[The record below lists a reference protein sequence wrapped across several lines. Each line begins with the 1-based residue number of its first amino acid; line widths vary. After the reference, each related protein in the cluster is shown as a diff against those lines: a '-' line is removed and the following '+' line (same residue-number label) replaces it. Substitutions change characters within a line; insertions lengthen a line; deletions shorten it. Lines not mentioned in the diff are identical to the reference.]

1 MLLDPSK
8 GPYIDTGTRLLSHRG
23 GLKPLFTLRLL
34 SAQSIMEFTITE
46 LAAGLDLAGAL
57 AECPELRLHACL
69 LMPEKISRNRPG
81 QVLLGVC

>member
-1 MLLDPSK
+1 
-8 GPYIDTGTRLLSHRG
+8 
-23 GLKPLFTLRLL
+23 
-34 SAQSIMEFTITE
+34 MEFTITE